1 MSKGYAELNLLLYGF
16 GTQERQPHTSP
27 GKLGKAGPERRRA
40 EELAPPLMGFGIWG
54 SEQALNLT

>member
-27 GKLGKAGPERRRA
+27 GKLGKAGPERRA
-40 EELAPPLMGFGIWG
+40 EEMAHLSWALAFGG
-54 SEQALNLT
+54 VSRP